1 MVRIYSEDKAQKYDY
16 MQKIDQI
23 EREHFV
29 KFNVY
34 GDAIMDG
41 AGFCDDIIDFA
52 KNEGFKIDEE
62 HMVVSKKRVVSNFIF
77 TKENIIIITSHII
90 KRKGIKDY
98 V

>member
-1 MVRIYSEDKAQKYDY
+1 MIRIYSKDRAQKYDY
-16 MQKIDQI
+16 MQKIAQI

-29 KFNVY
+29 KFNTY

-41 AGFCDDIIDFA
+41 AGFCDDIIDFG
-52 KNEGFKIDEE
+52 KNEGFKIAEE

-77 TKENIIIITSHII
+77 TKENIIIIMSHIVR
-90 KRKGIKDY
+90 RKGIKDY